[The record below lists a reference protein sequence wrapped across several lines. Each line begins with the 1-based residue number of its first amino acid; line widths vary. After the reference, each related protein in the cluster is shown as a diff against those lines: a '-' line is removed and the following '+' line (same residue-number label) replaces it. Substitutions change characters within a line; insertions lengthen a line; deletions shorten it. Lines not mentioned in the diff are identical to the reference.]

1 MVTINENLYP
11 PRLSPTA
18 SPPSTSNDKP
28 LNAISNNPETHQKV
42 ATTSDI
48 TEPTPSSSSHMM
60 YDSNDRSAFN
70 PNTFMHF
77 RTSFSSQ
84 SSLESSSVNNAPV
97 EGEDEIKLSDYIIE
111 DVPLLV
117 SDDEEMSEDEES
129 RTSKSINKDKL
140 INEIKS
146 QNNTTDDKKINEPT
160 NVNPTPTPTT
170 STVVSATTT
179 IVAANNEVKKVET
192 TKTYD
197 YDFQFERKQ
206 LMTIVVKYISTKIT
220 NSFPP
225 DTPHKIKP
233 NELPLDK
240 FLLILVSR
248 LQLSLPDFMKGVI
261 YLFRYMDI
269 IYLLRYLNQSNNFA
283 NYNEMDFGLK
293 KLIIGCFKLVLIRE
307 RKSKDVNWFQTT
319 QLPNNDI
326 NKVVK
331 TIIGRLNNKIS
342 IKEIEL
348 VKLKLEIFRFVK
360 MVTKRV

>member
-18 SPPSTSNDKP
+18 SPPSSSNDKP
-28 LNAISNNPETHQKV
+28 LAANPSSTNV
-42 ATTSDI
+42 ATTSTINDSN
-48 TEPTPSSSSHMM
+48 SSSATSSHMM

-77 RTSFSSQ
+77 KTSFDSQ
-84 SSLESSSVNNAPV
+84 TSLESSTVNKPEA
-97 EGEDEIKLSDYIIE
+97 EEDEIKLSDFIIE

-117 SDDEEMSEDEES
+117 SDDEEMSEDETT
-129 RTSKSINKDKL
+129 TSKSINKDKL

-146 QNNTTDDKKINEPT
+146 QKPNDEKINESS
-160 NVNPTPTPTT
+160 NVNEPARPCAAPATVKEPTA
-170 STVVSATTT
+170 V
-179 IVAANNEVKKVET
+179 
-192 TKTYD
+192 KTYD

-269 IYLLRYLNQSNNFA
+269 IYLLRYLNQSNNYA

-293 KLIIGCFKLVLIRE
+293 KLIIGCFKLVLVRE
-307 RKSKDVNWFQTT
+307 RKSKDINWFQIT

-326 NKVVK
+326 NRVVK
-331 TIIGRLNNKIS
+331 TIINRLNNKIS